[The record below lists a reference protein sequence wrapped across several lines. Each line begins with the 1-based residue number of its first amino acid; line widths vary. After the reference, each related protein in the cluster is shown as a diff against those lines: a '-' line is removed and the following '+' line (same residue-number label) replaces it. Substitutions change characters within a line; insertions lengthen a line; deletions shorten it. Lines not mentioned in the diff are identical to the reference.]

1 MTVETV
7 GAALVGSAVYS
18 VVFYY
23 KEHEDPEDPENL
35 EPKKMLATLVVGLGI
50 GVSFALTEQDLTFL
64 AFEEQMAAYA
74 GIVAVVESGIKTVYR
89 RLKKNGFI

>member
-23 KEHEDPEDPENL
+23 KEHEDPENL